1 MPRRLAAAALLGLA
15 LAAPASAGEPTES
28 LRRLFDEAN
37 RILLNPDATEE
48 SRLTALRG
56 LVSGTFDARSAAAL
70 ALGPEW
76 QARTPA
82 EREEFSRLYADLVES
97 AYLGGVGS
105 RARVH
110 DDGIRVVFAS
120 EAIDRGEATVVTSL
134 ETRAGAAVPVEY
146 RMRRGDDG
154 WAVVDVIV
162 EGLSLAASY
171 RAQFLRVLQNGTY
184 ADLLARVREKASAAT
199 VSAIAMAKTAA
210 VAVVPRSVEPTPRE
224 PTPPPVSAITPGTET
239 AAAIPKSFWV
249 QVGAFRDTDAA
260 SRLVERLGAY
270 SVIVATGGGAAEP
283 LARVLVGPFDDRAA
297 AASTLRELASGGYR
311 PFIAVE

>member
-1 MPRRLAAAALLGLA
+1 MGRRLVAAALLGLA

-37 RILLNPDATEE
+37 RILLNRDATDE
-48 SRLTALRG
+48 SRLSALRR

-76 QARTPA
+76 QARTPV
-82 EREEFSRLYADLVES
+82 EREEFSRLYADVVES
-97 AYLGGVGS
+97 AYLGGVGA

-110 DDGIRVVFAS
+110 DDGIRVVFES

-134 ETRAGAAVPVEY
+134 ETRTGAAVPVEY
-146 RMRRGDDG
+146 RMRRGDGG

-162 EGLSLAASY
+162 EGLSLAANY

-184 ADLLARVREKASAAT
+184 ADLLTRLREKASAAT

-210 VAVVPRSVEPTPRE
+210 VAVVSRPVEPTPRE
-224 PTPPPVSAITPGTET
+224 PAPPTVSAITPVTE
-239 AAAIPKSFWV
+239 APASIPKSFWV
-249 QVGAFRDTDAA
+249 QVGAFRDTEAA
-260 SRLVERLGAY
+260 SRLVERLGSY